1 MLYFCQCENK
11 IKTLQSKIVLSSD
24 EDDGDQHERED
35 VKSGSDEDDDE
46 EETTLMSRTK
56 NFANQVIFNSTFFK
70 FLIGIPN
77 ICYKIYGQG
86 K

>member
-1 MLYFCQCENK
+1 MWGSLLYFCQCENK

-46 EETTLMSRTK
+46 EETTLTSRTK
-56 NFANQVIFNSTFFK
+56 NFANQVIF
-70 FLIGIPN
+70 
-77 ICYKIYGQG
+77 
-86 K
+86 